1 MRFFG
6 EKLIEEMLGT
16 VHSFKVKRGL
26 GLNVIKVGPLL
37 TCGRAND
44 YVMLV
49 MTWPEAA
56 MTQHAEARFFSILSY
71 AYRLDKLNF
80 LA

>member
-1 MRFFG
+1 MP
-6 EKLIEEMLGT
+6 GT
-16 VHSFKVKRGL
+16 VHSLKVKEGL
-26 GLNVIKVGPLL
+26 GLDVIKCGPLL

-44 YVMLV
+44 HVILV

-56 MTQHAEARFFSILSY
+56 MPQRAETRFFTILSY
-71 AYRLDKLNF
+71 EHRLDKLNF